1 MRRSSV
7 LASIA
12 ALGLFLAAC
21 GEETTDPV
29 AGADEDGTEAPADP
43 DLAVAASDLGEI
55 LVDGDEM
62 TLYLFTEDPPGESVC
77 FDDCLTAWPPLLVD
91 GEPSVGEG
99 VDEALVGT
107 LERDDGSTQVT
118 YDDAPLYLWA
128 SDEQPGDVT
137 GQDVQGVWFVV
148 SPDGRAIT
156 EGADTDAETDDDEAD
171 TDAETEDDDTEDDD
185 TESGPSY

>member
-7 LASIA
+7 LASVA

-29 AGADEDGTEAPADP
+29 AGADEDGTEAAADP

-55 LVDGDEM
+55 LVDGDGM

-77 FDDCLTAWPPLLVD
+77 FDDCLAAWPPLLVD

-99 VDEALVGT
+99 VDETLVGT

-137 GQDVQGVWFVV
+137 GQDVQGVWYVV
-148 SPDGRAIT
+148 SPDGGAIT
-156 EGADTDAETDDDEAD
+156 EGADTDAETE
-171 TDAETEDDDTEDDD
+171 DAETEDAEPEDDGTEDDE